1 MSKLFSKVLAICALV
16 VTIPLLIIGTSL
28 TCYYSIN
35 ASIAVDVFV
44 NRASVSENAYAKVNG
59 KTTGFEI
66 TKSHLE
72 TTTLTATANGYNF
85 EGWFNGTLETY
96 SEALAEVAGDTEQI
110 DFISKENAVEL
121 KMADIDNVLAVFS
134 IKEYDVTYSYKRN
147 PSDDQPITDV
157 PTGGQSHYYF
167 GDNLPPR
174 LTTEEISHTF
184 IGWTLLDE
192 NNAPIDETKTYNR
205 AEFDTEAPYKLG
217 AIWAPNPKYVV
228 TYTFGDLCVHDDVEV
243 QQYEGY
249 EVALDDASTY
259 NEYVDL
265 AAGERL
271 AWVLEGTNTEVTSV
285 NEAATVVLTKVN
297 VTYRATLT
305 EANAEEMSY
314 NNAKTIEFT
323 KANTTALAAMLTAGN
338 YTTKYSFWKFEGV
351 TFAGT
356 KYTDATELANA
367 IIATSAHTST
377 TAAVSAEV
385 VKYFTSVNVADVRYK
400 VYIDAGDGTLME
412 DPTSHVYYGVNQEVP
427 VAYLNFDETST
438 TLAHD
443 WIYKDVTTLYTD
455 AANNTEAT
463 LIGIVV
469 DTNHTIE
476 ITANMTINDVIEA
489 LYDGGNV
496 SATFNINTLVVAF
509 L

>member
-96 SEALAEVAGDTEQI
+96 SEALAEVAGDTDQI
-110 DFISKENAVEL
+110 EFISKEDSVEL
-121 KMADIDNVLAVFS
+121 KMAEVDKVLAVFS

-157 PTGGQSHYYF
+157 PTGGQSHYYY
-167 GDNLPPR
+167 GEALPAA

-184 IGWTLLDE
+184 VGWTLLDA
-192 NNAPIDETKTYNR
+192 NNQPIDDTKTYDY
-205 AEFDTEAPYKLG
+205 AEFDTEAPYVLG
-217 AIWAPNPKYVV
+217 AIWARKSQYVV
-228 TYTFGDLCVHDDVEV
+228 TYTFGDLYDHDDVEV

-249 EVALDDASTY
+249 AVALDDASTY

-297 VTYRATLT
+297 VTYRVTLT

-323 KANTTALAAMLTAGN
+323 KANTTALEAMLTAGN
-338 YTTKYSFWKFEGV
+338 YETKYSFWKFEGV

-385 VKYFTSVNVADVRYK
+385 VKYFTSVNVAEVRYG
-400 VYIDAGDGTLME
+400 VLCEEDGMVIDTI
-412 DPTSHVYYGVNQEVP
+412 YYDVDQEVP
-427 VAYLNFDETST
+427 ASYLNFNVSST
-438 TLAHD
+438 TTAHD
-443 WIYKDVTTLYTD
+443 WVYHGVETLYTD
-455 AANNTEAT
+455 AANNNEAT
-463 LIGIVV
+463 LVGIVV
-469 DTNHTIE
+469 NVSNTIR

-489 LYDGGNV
+489 LYNGGDV
-496 SATFNINTLVVAF
+496 SATFNISLLVFGF
-509 L
+509 LE